1 MLPLCYPNIRKLI
14 QMEKADNQ
22 LSKHILKSK
31 IDSLRQV
38 RVSLERKIDQVDS
51 LIETLGKLKARIE
64 VEDYKA
70 DRIFIRTRKDR
81 WPELLESP
89 EPTSQGLIII
99 HPDTKIV
106 GLDFINNHWKV
117 RYKGQSGFVSDIF
130 IVSTEETK
138 KFILKTSL
146 QRKRKRE
153 ELKKRQEVIEAN
165 KVWVNALNA
174 NVRQEPS
181 TRSEILTTVEMGEV
195 LYVQNRNNQWL
206 EVKFD
211 NPLYL
216 RNQVARIAAGR
227 PYTRY
232 ESSQDFENSYY
243 EGWVHESSVST
254 NKVLKLTPDG
264 RRQYIFIQKNKTI
277 SENFKKAILKG
288 QIILGMTEAMV
299 TATWGQ
305 PGDINRSVGSYGVHE
320 QWVYGDT
327 TTERY
332 FLYFENG
339 VLTSW
344 QER

>member
-1 MLPLCYPNIRKLI
+1 M
-14 QMEKADNQ
+14 Q
-22 LSKHILKSK
+22 
-31 IDSLRQV
+31 
-38 RVSLERKIDQVDS
+38 S

-216 RNQVARIAAGR
+216 RN
-227 PYTRY
+227 
-232 ESSQDFENSYY
+232 
-243 EGWVHESSVST
+243 
-254 NKVLKLTPDG
+254 
-264 RRQYIFIQKNKTI
+264 
-277 SENFKKAILKG
+277 
-288 QIILGMTEAMV
+288 
-299 TATWGQ
+299 
-305 PGDINRSVGSYGVHE
+305 
-320 QWVYGDT
+320 
-327 TTERY
+327 
-332 FLYFENG
+332 
-339 VLTSW
+339 
-344 QER
+344 